1 MGKVSVVTGGT
12 AGIGA
17 GIVKKILEHSGKD
30 DKVFVNYGHN
40 EERAG
45 EFLEQLSLE
54 NREKVVLL
62 KADLSSYG
70 EDAGV
75 CVRNQSAHRSCGLAG
90 MQCRCGNLCQ
100 I

>member
-45 EFLEQLSLE
+45 
-54 NREKVVLL
+54 
-62 KADLSSYG
+62 
-70 EDAGV
+70 
-75 CVRNQSAHRSCGLAG
+75 
-90 MQCRCGNLCQ
+90 
-100 I
+100 